1 MKKILALVLALAM
14 ALALV
19 ACGDKGGEQQE
30 GGTPNTTGEE
40 KVVKIGVFEPL
51 TGDNGAGGKQEVLG
65 MQYANYVQPT
75 VDINGETYK
84 VQLEVV
90 DNRTAAENGPS
101 AAAELVNKGVSIVLG
116 SYGSGV
122 SMAGGTVFA
131 EAGVPAIGVT
141 CTNPQV
147 TSDCD
152 VYFRICFLDPFQG
165 TVLANYAYK
174 ELGVDTAYLLGM
186 LGSDYDQ
193 GLIYY
198 FTQAFEAL
206 GGTVVAE
213 NFPEGNANFVSYI
226 NNAKAANAGVIF
238 SPVSINYAQLIVEAA
253 AAQGFEG
260 TILGG
265 DTLDSNKTS
274 LAVVA
279 DMSSLTFTMQIDEL
293 DVQELSEGQR
303 VVVTADAV
311 EGKSFDGVITSIG
324 IIGTSSSGVTT
335 YPVEVVIEEY
345 EGLLPGMNV
354 TAEIITEEVT
364 DTVRIPVAAL
374 SRGDLVLVTQ
384 EYAQQ
389 IGAQQAQEEGAA
401 ASAQPG
407 EIVTLGTEQQGY
419 VWLKVE
425 SGLTDGEYVEITA
438 GLEEGAQV
446 YVSTSAQSGSE
457 STQSGMGMGG
467 MGMGAGMPAGM
478 PSGDMSGGRAQGGP
492 GGF

>member
-198 FTQAFEAL
+198 FTQAFEEL
-206 GGTVVAE
+206 GRHGRLPRTSPRAT
-213 NFPEGNANFVSYI
+213 PTLSPTSTTPRLPTQAS
-226 NNAKAANAGVIF
+226 F
-238 SPVSINYAQLIVEAA
+238 SAPVSINYAQLIVEAA

-265 DTLDSNKTS
+265 DTLDSNM
-274 LAVVA
+274 VVEA
-279 DMSSLTFTMQIDEL
+279 AKGK
-293 DVQELSEGQR
+293 DVD
-303 VVVTADAV
+303 V
-311 EGKSFDGVITSIG
+311 
-324 IIGTSSSGVTT
+324 
-335 YPVEVVIEEY
+335 
-345 EGLLPGMNV
+345 
-354 TAEIITEEVT
+354 
-364 DTVRIPVAAL
+364 
-374 SRGDLVLVTQ
+374 
-384 EYAQQ
+384 
-389 IGAQQAQEEGAA
+389 
-401 ASAQPG
+401 
-407 EIVTLGTEQQGY
+407 
-419 VWLKVE
+419 
-425 SGLTDGEYVEITA
+425 
-438 GLEEGAQV
+438 
-446 YVSTSAQSGSE
+446 
-457 STQSGMGMGG
+457 
-467 MGMGAGMPAGM
+467 
-478 PSGDMSGGRAQGGP
+478 
-492 GGF
+492 